1 MNTPH
6 DSNLVFVRA
15 HERGAILVTSLL
27 LLLVLTIIGVSV
39 MQMTRMQERMAGN
52 SSDVSIAFQGAE
64 SGLRGAE
71 TKVLSFAGLLKEC
84 SVTGSVC
91 DSAYAKDTVGA
102 LNTKDKE
109 FWKDNAVKFSEVK
122 ISEGLEEDP
131 QFIIEKLAFVP
142 YSAEFAPIEG
152 REFYQTSARSTG
164 ASGNAV
170 AVVQSTFARQAN
182 TPL

>member
-1 MNTPH
+1 
-6 DSNLVFVRA
+6 
-15 HERGAILVTSLL
+15 

-71 TKVLSFAGLLKEC
+71 TKVLSFIVRPAEC
-84 SVTGSVC
+84 STTGAVC
-91 DSAYAKDTVGA
+91 DSVYAKDTVGV
-102 LNTKDKE
+102 LNMKDKE
-109 FWKDNAVKFSEVK
+109 FWDANAVKFSDAHVAED
-122 ISEGLEEDP
+122 LEEEP

-142 YSAEFAPIEG
+142 YSLEFAEATG
-152 REFYQTSARSTG
+152 RDFYQTSGRSTG

-182 TPL
+182 